1 MAAPPDDERPYSLDD
16 LVAHEKRQ
24 MRLVLLVLLCAML
37 YFAGKR
43 LLGEAPAPD
52 AGVAPVA
59 SDHR

>member
-24 MRLVLLVLLCAML
+24 MRLVLLILLGAML

-43 LLGEAPAPD
+43 LFGDGEPGPG
-52 AGVAPVA
+52 GVAPVV
-59 SDHR
+59 SDRR